1 VALAVHRR
9 AARRRLLALAA
20 AVGAAFAC
28 AAAFVPHDPAR
39 LREVAEAPAPVLVA
53 GVLLA
58 WTLLTP
64 ALVSGTLLA
73 IATGLLLD
81 GAGALAVALAGATLG
96 ATAAFL
102 VARRLGR
109 APAAVLAGPRL
120 ERLRERV
127 EARPFLTILLA
138 RLAPGSPAA
147 LLSYAAGLTNIRL
160 RHFCAA
166 MAIGGAP
173 RVLLYTALGG
183 AAADGA
189 LVPAVTAL
197 ALIAVLSVGGALL
210 VRRRR

>member
-1 VALAVHRR
+1 MAVAVHRR

-28 AAAFVPHDPAR
+28 AAAFLPHDPAR
-39 LREVAEAPAPVLVA
+39 LGELAEAPTPVLVA

-81 GAGALAVALAGATLG
+81 GPVALAVALAGATLG

-120 ERLRERV
+120 ERLRGRV

-138 RLAPGSPAA
+138 RLAP
-147 LLSYAAGLTNIRL
+147 RL
-160 RHFCAA
+160 A
-166 MAIGGAP
+166 
-173 RVLLYTALGG
+173 GG
-183 AAADGA
+183 AAE
-189 LVPAVTAL
+189 L
-197 ALIAVLSVGGALL
+197 
-210 VRRRR
+210 RRRAHARPAAPLLRGHGDRRRAARPALHGARPRGGRRRARAGRHGARD

>member
-1 VALAVHRR
+1 VAVAVHRR
-9 AARRRLLALAA
+9 AARRRLLLLAA

-28 AAAFVPHDPAR
+28 AVAFLPHDPAR
-39 LREVAEAPAPVLVA
+39 LRELAEALAPVLVA

-81 GAGALAVALAGATLG
+81 VLAGATLG

-147 LLSYAAGLTNIRL
+147 LLRYAAGLTHIRL

-173 RVLLYTALGG
+173 RVLLYTALGR